1 MAKVSTLSWSSFL
14 SLFNAQGLY
23 QVGYAWLF
31 GMTLWVTFIG
41 GTIAFKT
48 LPRQQF
54 GTLQHRT
61 FPIYFV
67 ISIAL
72 SSGLLGLWTYSH
84 PKVLTHYLDA
94 TDGDVA
100 QAYALVAVVLSQAA
114 NHFVIGPLTSKTMFK
129 RHRLEKEE
137 GKAYN
142 EPGVS
147 EQMKALNKTFA
158 QLHGVSSLAN
168 LTAFL
173 ALLFHGLWIGNTG
186 AGIKSVL

>member
-14 SLFNAQGLY
+14 ALFNAQGLY

-84 PKVLTHYLDA
+84 PRVLTHYLSPSE
-94 TDGDVA
+94 GDVA
-100 QAYALVAVVLSQAA
+100 QAYALAAVVLSQAA
-114 NHFVIGPLTSKTMFK
+114 NHFVIGPLTSKTMFM

-147 EQMKALNKTFA
+147 DQMKALNKTFS
-158 QLHGVSSLAN
+158 QLHGISSLAN

-173 ALLFHGLWIGNTG
+173 ALLFHGLWIGNAG
-186 AGIKSVL
+186 AGIKGIF

>member
-1 MAKVSTLSWSSFL
+1 MAKVSTLTWSSFTA
-14 SLFNAQGLY
+14 LFSAQGAY

-41 GTIAFKT
+41 GTIAFKS

-54 GTLQHRT
+54 GALQHRT
-61 FPIYFV
+61 FPIYFA

-72 SSGLLGLWTYSH
+72 SSGLLGLWTLSH
-84 PKVLTHYLDA
+84 PVVLTHYLQPSVA
-94 TDGDVA
+94 DVG
-100 QAYALVAVVLSQAA
+100 QAYALAAVVLSQSV
-114 NHFVIGPLTSKTMFK
+114 NQFLIGPLTSKTMFK

-142 EPGVS
+142 EPG
-147 EQMKALNKTFA
+147 MKALNKTFA
-158 QLHGVSSLAN
+158 QLHGASSLAN

-173 ALLFHGLWIGNTG
+173 AVLFHGLYIGNVG
-186 AGIKSVL
+186 AGIKSIF

>member
-14 SLFNAQGLY
+14 ALFNAQGLY

-84 PKVLTHYLDA
+84 PRVLTNYL
-94 TDGDVA
+94 TPSDGDVA
-100 QAYALVAVVLSQAA
+100 QAYALAAVLLSQAA

-129 RHRLEKEE
+129 RHKLEKQE

-147 EQMKALNKTFA
+147 DQMKALNKTFA
-158 QLHGVSSLAN
+158 QLHGISSLAN

-173 ALLFHGLWIGNTG
+173 GLLFHGLWIGNTG
-186 AGIKSVL
+186 AGIKSIF